1 MISYE
6 KTDESDYKWLRVITC
21 DYKWLRMTTS
31 QTTGDYEWLQVT
43 ATDYESDYKWL
54 CMTTSDYEWLRVE
67 SDYKWLRVTARVRL
81 QVTTN
86 DYKWQQASKCNW
98 PIGYRWPVN
107 ASKIP
112 SEWEADWSE
121 AYLKHS
127 WSVMELFT
135 ELLNDF

>member
-1 MISYE
+1 M
-6 KTDESDYKWLRVITC
+6 KRQ
-21 DYKWLRMTTS
+21 TS
-31 QTTGDYEWLQVT
+31 Q
-43 ATDYESDYKWL
+43 
-54 CMTTSDYEWLRVE
+54 TTSDYEWLRVTT
-67 SDYKWLRVTARVRL
+67 SDCEWLRVRLQVTTSDCKWLRQTTSQTTSDYAWLQVTMSDYESSQTTSDYEWLRVRL

-86 DYKWQQASKCNW
+86 DYKWQQVASKCNW
-98 PIGYRWPVN
+98 PIAYRWPVN

-112 SEWEADWSE
+112 SEWVADWSE